1 MTTQTDANRPTVEP
15 SLSPAI
21 HTSSLQH
28 NLRRFVFV
36 ISIWLVALLWALPLL
51 WILLSSFKNQWEIP
65 RFNIIPE
72 APTLENYTNLFDPQG
87 RAVNIVTA
95 FVNSLIVAIA
105 ATVGAL
111 FACSCAGYAF
121 ARLKFWGRD
130 LIFIMLLATL
140 MIPSEIVL
148 VPLFLQFHRLGLLNT
163 YPALVAP
170 HIVSII
176 GVFLMRQFML
186 NIPQELEEAAAIEGA
201 GPFMIFWRIVLPLTK
216 PSLATLAVLVFLGAW
231 NDFLWPLIVVNKPAL
246 NTLPLALITFRS
258 AYGAQDYG
266 TVLSSVMFAVVPPL
280 LFFAF
285 AQNLIVT
292 SISRTGIK

>member
-1 MTTQTDANRPTVEP
+1 MAAFAN
-15 SLSPAI
+15 
-21 HTSSLQH
+21 
-28 NLRRFVFV
+28 
-36 ISIWLVALLWALPLL
+36 SI
-51 WILLSSFKNQWEIP
+51 
-65 RFNIIPE
+65 
-72 APTLENYTNLFDPQG
+72 
-87 RAVNIVTA
+87 
-95 FVNSLIVAIA
+95 IVAVA

-111 FACSCAGYAF
+111 FSCSCAGYAF

-130 LIFIMLLATL
+130 IIFVMLLATL

-148 VPLFLQFHRLGLLNT
+148 VPLFLQFYRLKLLNT
-163 YPALVAP
+163 YFALIAP
-170 HIVSII
+170 HMVSIL

-186 NIPQELEEAAAIEGA
+186 NIPPELEEAAAIEGA
-201 GPFMIFWRIVLPLTK
+201 GPFTTFWRIVLPLTK
-216 PSLATLAVLVFLGAW
+216 PSLATLAVLTFLGSW

-266 TVLSSVMFAVVPPL
+266 TVLSSVMFAVIPPL
-280 LFFAF
+280 IFFAF